1 MPHNKFYQ
9 NDISRNQRQNCFISC
24 SKRRPR
30 GFFKFAFPTGI
41 IVVTGEGQVT
51 NENLDTDCTIA
62 TSEET
67 FTAILNG
74 ELNSMM
80 AVMTGKVK
88 ISGDMTVAM
97 KLTNLI

>member
-1 MPHNKFYQ
+1 MTFQ
-9 NDISRNQRQNCFISC
+9 EINDKIVSLAAQKGGQEVS
-24 SKRRPR
+24 
-30 GFFKFAFPTGI
+30 FKFAFPTGI

-51 NENLDTDCTIA
+51 NDNLDTDCTIA

>member
-1 MPHNKFYQ
+1 
-9 NDISRNQRQNCFISC
+9 
-24 SKRRPR
+24 
-30 GFFKFAFPTGI
+30 
-41 IVVTGEGQVT
+41 
-51 NENLDTDCTIA
+51 LDTDCTIA

-97 KLTNLI
+97 KLTNLL

>member
-1 MPHNKFYQ
+1 MTFQ
-9 NDISRNQRQNCFISC
+9 EINDKIVSLAAQKGGQGVS
-24 SKRRPR
+24 
-30 GFFKFAFPTGI
+30 FKFAFPTGI

-74 ELNSMM
+74 LFTDTELAKDIFQQVIVRYLACYFTQMM
-80 AVMTGKVK
+80 
-88 ISGDMTVAM
+88 
-97 KLTNLI
+97 